1 MCIKKIGMKKLI
13 LISVAVIICLSF
25 AGISVYSAENKNT
38 GFIFEYKKELVL
50 TDKQE
55 QNLKDILSKFQNY
68 VSDKQKQL
76 NRLQTELSKMIAERA
91 ALAKIKAKINDI
103 FKIQAEVNYEG
114 VVSTRAI
121 ENELTAAQLDKWR
134 VIQEEFAKNY
144 QQAQNVSKTQ
154 EIKK

>member
-1 MCIKKIGMKKLI
+1 MKKLI

>member
-1 MCIKKIGMKKLI
+1 MKKPI
-13 LISVAVIICLSF
+13 LISIAVIISLLF

-38 GFIFEYKKELVL
+38 GFIFEYKKELAL

-76 NRLQTELSKMIAERA
+76 NSLQTELSKMIAERA

-103 FKIQAEVNYEG
+103 FNIQAEVNYEG

-144 QQAQNVSKTQ
+144 QQARDAASKAQ